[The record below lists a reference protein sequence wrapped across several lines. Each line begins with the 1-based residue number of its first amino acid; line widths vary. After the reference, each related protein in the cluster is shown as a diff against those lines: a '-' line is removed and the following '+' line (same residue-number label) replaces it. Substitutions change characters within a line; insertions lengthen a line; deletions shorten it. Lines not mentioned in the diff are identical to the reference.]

1 MPAHGDLAAESRR
14 AGHLGELAR
23 ATAVSLHS
31 GGFAKV
37 VPGAELVAAAGK

>member
-1 MPAHGDLAAESRR
+1 MPWGWALSAD
-14 AGHLGELAR
+14 ELAR

-37 VPGAELVAAAGK
+37 VTSAELVAAAGK

>member
-1 MPAHGDLAAESRR
+1 MVISLPNPVGR
-14 AGHLGELAR
+14 ATSVSWRGP
-23 ATAVSLHS
+23 TAVSLHS